1 MSDYLKKKFEFNTIP
16 FDADFD
22 ITKEFPLIIISYA
35 TKSNNGEGKEIMF
48 AIAHVLNRFG
58 FTSFNGYQVKAGQ
71 NWQKEWY
78 GIMPQA
84 KIAIIILSPEYFES
98 EACRKECLELIMNN
112 TIKLI
117 PIQFGMP
124 NMKGYFLGDDVE
136 QIKAANILK
145 QRILNVLPPPDQ
157 GSFKDNWEKNCQ
169 AMINRIKELLPD
181 TVTCTLEAG
190 QAEEQLCAGTD
201 GDDGS
206 GGGVISIINPQV
218 VEQSA
223 NSILNPIEQLAKAS
237 DEDDLERCVRLG
249 DWVEEYEK
257 ILKLVKAKEAAKE
270 KKNFKLAK
278 TLKAKIDAFPKTI
291 EEFEKLQLEEAAE
304 VARVKAEEE
313 AAEVARL
320 KAEKEAAK
328 EALIQKEEYV
338 VALKAN
344 GTINEQNNNG
354 HTPMFQAV
362 HDDDPE
368 VIRLLLKHGA
378 DPNLGDKDQDTPLIM
393 ASYNGQTEVVKLLIA
408 AGADLNLQDKAGES
422 PLHIASYWG
431 RTESMKLLIAAGAN
445 VNLRDNNGQTA
456 LAVARSEGETEC
468 VKLLE
473 AAGAKSCLIS

>member
-291 EEFEKLQLEEAAE
+291 EEFEKLQLE
-304 VARVKAEEE
+304 VSCPPSPH
-313 AAEVARL
+313 
-320 KAEKEAAK
+320 
-328 EALIQKEEYV
+328 I
-338 VALKAN
+338 
-344 GTINEQNNNG
+344 
-354 HTPMFQAV
+354 H
-362 HDDDPE
+362 H
-368 VIRLLLKHGA
+368 
-378 DPNLGDKDQDTPLIM
+378 
-393 ASYNGQTEVVKLLIA
+393 LLIV
-408 AGADLNLQDKAGES
+408 
-422 PLHIASYWG
+422 
-431 RTESMKLLIAAGAN
+431 LLIRR
-445 VNLRDNNGQTA
+445 LPR
-456 LAVARSEGETEC
+456 
-468 VKLLE
+468 
-473 AAGAKSCLIS
+473 